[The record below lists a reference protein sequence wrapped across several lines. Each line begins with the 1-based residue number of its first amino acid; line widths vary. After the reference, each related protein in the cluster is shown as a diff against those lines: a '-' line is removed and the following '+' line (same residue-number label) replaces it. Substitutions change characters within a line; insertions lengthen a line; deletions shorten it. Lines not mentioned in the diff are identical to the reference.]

1 MSGVAAATAIN
12 KGVSAQINK
21 KSAKKLVK
29 QNESKFAGAYR
40 NFQEKTG
47 RTDEQMAA
55 YTQNLLDGN
64 YDIDKMSQDEY
75 EYQSYVRQMK
85 QTYNVVGEDNID
97 DRMMDTI
104 NMINDGTIEPDYG
117 SLPQNQDESQT
128 ASGESQQQIPEQN
141 QQQMPEQNQQQMPEQ
156 EQKKVNVY
164 SDNASFES
172 QVEQV
177 KREKEIENAQAKV
190 RRETTKPESPIVF
203 GNDSD
208 IKKARE
214 DNATQRGKRK
224 K

>member
-117 SLPQNQDESQT
+117 SLPQNQDESQA
-128 ASGESQQQIPEQN
+128 ASGESQQQIPEQS
-141 QQQMPEQNQQQMPEQ
+141 QQQMPEQ

-214 DNATQRGKRK
+214 ENATQRGKRK